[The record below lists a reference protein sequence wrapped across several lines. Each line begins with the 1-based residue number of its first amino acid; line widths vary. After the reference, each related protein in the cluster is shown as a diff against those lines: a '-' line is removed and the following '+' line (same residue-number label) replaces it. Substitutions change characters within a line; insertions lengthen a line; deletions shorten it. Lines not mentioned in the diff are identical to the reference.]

1 MPCNQETIMAFS
13 RDDLEKY
20 EKQPQKQVDDK
31 LNPFRGAT
39 PARVADAA
47 AVAAVAAGQV
57 DATPG
62 GKAAATAS
70 DPLVDEDAPIVDED
84 GTLGDPTDSG
94 EGTSDEDADPS
105 TADVDPSDETD
116 PNTDLTGEAESEEAP
131 TARPAPKKGSA
142 EERIVE
148 LNDLLEGT
156 KIFGKHMQG
165 QLKDA
170 LSELERLK
178 NGGKP
183 TETQTAAAV
192 APPVEKD
199 EPMPDLADAD
209 IAYDNDKYRAK
220 MQKWSRDQA
229 KIAARE
235 IVREMT
241 GADEAAKRRASVEAK
256 IKEYSKTTPDYDA
269 VVTKNPVLA
278 ANQLAFD
285 AGVAVS
291 QSEYTGQ
298 LLYKFGKD
306 TALAIRT
313 AKQSPAQQL
322 ITIGKM
328 IAECE
333 NEDRVKASKGKQNVN
348 GSKPNAQQ
356 GQQKSITKAPPPPS
370 PTRAGGRAQARDPID
385 PNMSMDEFARQ
396 HRGSK
401 QSVRENARKMRGL
414 N

>member
-1 MPCNQETIMAFS
+1 MGFS
-13 RDDLEKY
+13 REDLETY
-20 EKQPQKQVDDK
+20 EKQTQKQVDDK
-31 LNPFRGAT
+31 VNPFRGAT
-39 PARVADAA
+39 PARAADAA

-62 GKAAATAS
+62 GKAAAAAS

-94 EGTSDEDADPS
+94 EGTSDEDADSS
-105 TADVDPSDETD
+105 TAPVDLSDDTD
-116 PNTDLTGEAESEEAP
+116 PNTDLTGEADDVEASR
-131 TARPAPKKGSA
+131 ARPAPKKGSA

-156 KIFGKHMQG
+156 KIFGKHMQT

-178 NGGKP
+178 GGGKP
-183 TETQTAAAV
+183 TTAQVATAAA
-192 APPVEKD
+192 PPAEED

-209 IAYDNDKYRAK
+209 IAFDNDKYRAK
-220 MQKWSRDQA
+220 MQKWSKTQA

-241 GADEAAKRRASVEAK
+241 GADEVQKRRALVEERISEFAK
-256 IKEYSKTTPDYDA
+256 THKDYKA
-269 VVTKNPVLA
+269 VVSENPVLA
-278 ANQLAFD
+278 ANQLAPD
-285 AGVAVS
+285 AGIAVA
-291 QSEYTGQ
+291 QSEHVARI
-298 LLYKFGKD
+298 LYEFGKD

-322 ITIGKM
+322 ITIGKI
-328 IAECE
+328 IAKIESE
-333 NEDRVKASKGKQNVN
+333 TTSGSKQN
-348 GSKPNAQQ
+348 GSKPNAQP
-356 GQQKSITKAPPPPS
+356 GQKKSITQAPPPPRAS
-370 PTRAGGRAQARDPID
+370 VAGGRAAERDIVD
-385 PNMSMDEFARQ
+385 PNMSMDEFARR

-401 QSVRENARKMRGL
+401 QSARDTARKGRGL

>member
-1 MPCNQETIMAFS
+1 MAFS
-13 RDDLEKY
+13 REDLENY

-31 LNPFRGAT
+31 TNPFRGAT
-39 PARVADAA
+39 PARAADAA

-62 GKAAATAS
+62 GSAAAAAP

-94 EGTSDEDADPS
+94 EGTSDEDADSS
-105 TADVDPSDETD
+105 TASADLSGESD
-116 PNTDLTGEAESEEAP
+116 PNADLTGEEADVEAS

-178 NGGKP
+178 GGGKP
-183 TETQTAAAV
+183 TADQARAAV
-192 APPVEKD
+192 APPVVED
-199 EPMPDLADAD
+199 EPMPDLSDAD
-209 IAYDNDKYRAK
+209 VAFDNDKYRAK

-229 KIAARE
+229 RIAARDV
-235 IVREMT
+235 VREMT
-241 GADEAAKRRASVEAK
+241 GANEAANRRAAVEQKIEKFAK
-256 IKEYSKTTPDYDA
+256 DHPDYRA
-269 VVTKNPVLA
+269 VVAENPILA
-278 ANQLAFD
+278 ANQLAPD
-285 AGVAVS
+285 AGLAVA
-291 QSEYTGQ
+291 QSEHTAR

-322 ITIGKM
+322 ITIGRM
-328 IAECE
+328 IGEIE
-333 NEDRVKASKGKQNVN
+333 NEDRVNASKSKQNGK
-348 GSKPNAQQ
+348 GSQPDAQP
-356 GQQKSITKAPPPPS
+356 GQKKSITKAPPPPT
-370 PTRAGGRAQARDPID
+370 PTKGGGRAVTRDPTD
-385 PNMSMDEFARQ
+385 PNMSVEEFARQ
-396 HRGSK
+396 HRVGK
-401 QSVRENARKMRGL
+401 QSAREQARKMRGL

>member
-1 MPCNQETIMAFS
+1 MAFT

-20 EKQPQKQVDDK
+20 EKGPQKQVDDK
-31 LNPFRGAT
+31 VNPFRGAT
-39 PARVADAA
+39 PARAADAA
-47 AVAAVAAGQV
+47 AVAAVAAGQI

-62 GKAAATAS
+62 GSAAAAAS
-70 DPLVDEDAPIVDED
+70 DPLVDENAPIVDED

-94 EGTSDEDADPS
+94 EGTSDEEAESS
-105 TADVDPSDETD
+105 TASAELSGDSD
-116 PNTDLTGEAESEEAP
+116 PNTDLTGEQSDEEAS

-156 KIFGKHMQG
+156 KIFGRHMQG

-178 NGGKP
+178 GGGKP
-183 TETQTAAAV
+183 TASQAAAAA
-192 APPVEKD
+192 APPAIED
-199 EPMPDLADAD
+199 APMPDMSDEDVAF
-209 IAYDNDKYRAK
+209 DNDKYRAK
-220 MQKWSRDQA
+220 MQKWTRDQM

-235 IVREMT
+235 TVLEITHATAMATNR
-241 GADEAAKRRASVEAK
+241 AAVERKIEEFAK
-256 IKEYSKTTPDYDA
+256 ETPDYETVVTNNKVLGAHQLSKEAGA
-269 VVTKNPVLA
+269 VVA
-278 ANQLAFD
+278 
-285 AGVAVS
+285 
-291 QSEYTGQ
+291 QSEYTGR

-322 ITIGKM
+322 VTIGEM
-328 IAECE
+328 IAELKS
-333 NEDRVKASKGKQNVN
+333 EDRAASKAKQNGN
-348 GSKPNAQQ
+348 GSKPDAQN
-356 GQQKSITKAPPPPS
+356 GQKKSITKAPPPPS
-370 PTRAGGRAQARDPID
+370 PTRAGGRPAERDIVD
-385 PNMSMDEFARQ
+385 PNMSMEEFARR

-401 QSVRENARKMRGL
+401 QSARETARKGRGL

>member
-1 MPCNQETIMAFS
+1 MAFT
-13 RDDLEKY
+13 RADLENY
-20 EKQPQKQVDDK
+20 EKQPQKSVDDK

-39 PARVADAA
+39 PARAADAA

-62 GKAAATAS
+62 GRAAAAAQ
-70 DPLVDEDAPIVDED
+70 DPLVDDDAPIVDED
-84 GTLGDPTDSG
+84 GTLGDQTDSG
-94 EGTSDEDADPS
+94 EGTSDEDADTS
-105 TADVDPSDETD
+105 TASVDLSDDTD
-116 PNTDLTGEAESEEAP
+116 PNTDLTGEAGDEEAP
-131 TARPAPKKGSA
+131 PARPAPKKGSA

-156 KIFGKHMQG
+156 KIFGKHMQS

-178 NGGKP
+178 SGGEP
-183 TETQTAAAV
+183 TASQTKAAV

-209 IAYDNDKYRAK
+209 IAFDNDKYRAK

-241 GADEAAKRRASVEAK
+241 GADEAQRRRAAVEEKIEKFAK
-256 IKEYSKTTPDYDA
+256 ATPDYEA
-269 VVTKNPVLA
+269 VVTKNPILA
-278 ANQLAFD
+278 AHQLAPD
-285 AGVAVS
+285 AGIAVA
-291 QSEYTGQ
+291 QSEYTGR

-322 ITIGKM
+322 VTIGEM
-328 IAECE
+328 IAECKS
-333 NEDRVKASKGKQNVN
+333 EDRAKGKNGN
-348 GSKPNAQQ
+348 GSRPDAQQ
-356 GQQKSITKAPPPPS
+356 GQKKSITKAPPPPT
-370 PTRAGGRAQARDPID
+370 PTKGGGRAQARDPVD
-385 PNMSMDEFARQ
+385 PNMSMEEFARQ

-401 QSVRENARKMRGL
+401 QSARDAARRGRGL

>member
-1 MPCNQETIMAFS
+1 MAFS
-13 RDDLEKY
+13 REDLENY

-39 PARVADAA
+39 PARAADAA

-62 GKAAATAS
+62 GRAAAAVS
-70 DPLVDEDAPIVDED
+70 DQLVDDDAPIVDED
-84 GTLGDPTDSG
+84 GTLGDQTDSG
-94 EGTSDEDADPS
+94 EGTSDEDADTS
-105 TADVDPSDETD
+105 TADVDLSDETD
-116 PNTDLTGEAESEEAP
+116 PNTDLTGEEEVVEA
-131 TARPAPKKGSA
+131 TTSRPAPKKGSA

-156 KIFGKHMQG
+156 KIFGKHMQT

-183 TETQTAAAV
+183 TEAQTTAAV
-192 APPVEKD
+192 APPVDED

-209 IAYDNDKYRAK
+209 IAFDNDKYRAK
-220 MQKWSRDQA
+220 MQKWSKTQA

-241 GADEAAKRRASVEAK
+241 GQDEAVKRRAVVEERIEKFAK
-256 IKEYSKTTPDYDA
+256 ANPDYKK
-269 VVTKNPVLA
+269 VVTENPILA
-278 ANQLAFD
+278 SNQLAPD
-285 AGVAVS
+285 AGIAVA
-291 QSEYTGQ
+291 QSEHVARI
-298 LLYKFGKD
+298 LYEFGKD

-322 ITIGKM
+322 ITIGKI
-328 IAECE
+328 IAKIESE
-333 NEDRVKASKGKQNVN
+333 ITSGSKQN

-356 GQQKSITKAPPPPS
+356 GQQKSITKAPPPPT
-370 PTRAGGRAQARDPID
+370 PTRAGGRAAERDIVD
-385 PNMSMDEFARQ
+385 PNMSMEEFARR
-396 HRGSK
+396 HRGGK
-401 QSVRENARKMRGL
+401 QSARETARKMRGL

>member
-1 MPCNQETIMAFS
+1 
-13 RDDLEKY
+13 
-20 EKQPQKQVDDK
+20 

-39 PARVADAA
+39 PARAADAA
-47 AVAAVAAGQV
+47 AVAAVAAGQNV

-62 GKAAATAS
+62 GSAAAAAS

-94 EGTSDEDADPS
+94 DGTSDEDADPS
-105 TADVDPSDETD
+105 TATVDLSDDTD
-116 PNTDLTGEAESEEAP
+116 PNTDLTGGQGDEEATP
-131 TARPAPKKGSA
+131 ARPAPKKGSA

-170 LSELERLK
+170 LAELERLK
-178 NGGKP
+178 AGGKP
-183 TETQTAAAV
+183 TAAQTVAAD
-192 APPVEKD
+192 APSVEKD

-209 IAYDNDKYRAK
+209 IAFDNDKYRAK

-241 GADEAAKRRASVEAK
+241 GADEAAKSRAAFEAK
-256 IKEYSKTTPDYDA
+256 IEKFAKATPDYEA
-269 VVTKNPVLA
+269 VVAKNPVLA

-285 AGVAVS
+285 AGSAIA
-291 QSEYTGQ
+291 QSEYTGR

-322 ITIGKM
+322 ITVGKM

-333 NEDRVKASKGKQNVN
+333 NEDRVNAKGKQNGN
-348 GSKPNAQQ
+348 GSKPDAQS
-356 GQQKSITKAPPPPS
+356 GQKKSITQAPPPPRATS
-370 PTRAGGRAQARDPID
+370 AGGRANERNIVD
-385 PNMSMDEFARQ
+385 PNMSMEEFARR

-401 QSVRENARKMRGL
+401 QSARETARKGRGL

>member
-1 MPCNQETIMAFS
+1 MGFS
-13 RDDLEKY
+13 REDLERY
-20 EKQPQKQVDDK
+20 EKQTQKQVDDK
-31 LNPFRGAT
+31 VNPFRGAT
-39 PARVADAA
+39 PARAADPA
-47 AVAAVAAGQV
+47 AVAAVAAGQNV

-62 GKAAATAS
+62 GSAAAAAQ
-70 DPLVDEDAPIVDED
+70 DPLVDDNAPVVDEE
-84 GTLGDPTDSG
+84 GNLGDQTDSG
-94 EGTSDEDADPS
+94 EGTSDENADTS
-105 TADVDPSDETD
+105 TANVDLSDDTD
-116 PNTDLTGEAESEEAP
+116 PNKDLTGEAEGEEAP
-131 TARPAPKKGSA
+131 SARPAPKKGSA

-156 KIFGKHMQG
+156 KIFGKHMQS

-178 NGGKP
+178 GGGKP
-183 TETQTAAAV
+183 TTEQSTAAA

-209 IAYDNDKYRAK
+209 IAFDNDKYRAK

-241 GADEAAKRRASVEAK
+241 GADEAARRRANVEKRIEEFAK
-256 IKEYSKTTPDYDA
+256 VTPDYEA
-269 VVTKNPVLA
+269 VVTKNQVLA

-285 AGVAVS
+285 AGVAVA
-291 QSEYTGQ
+291 QSEFTAQ

-322 ITIGKM
+322 ITIGEM
-328 IAECE
+328 IAEC
-333 NEDRVKASKGKQNVN
+333 KAEARNTSKSKQNGN
-348 GSKPNAQQ
+348 GSKPDAQS
-356 GQQKSITKAPPPPS
+356 GQKKSITQAPPPPRA
-370 PTRAGGRAQARDPID
+370 TVAGGRANERDIVD
-385 PNMSMDEFARQ
+385 PNMSMEEFARR

-401 QSVRENARKMRGL
+401 QSLRENARKMRGL

>member
-1 MPCNQETIMAFS
+1 MAFT
-13 RDDLEKY
+13 RADLESY
-20 EKQPQKQVDDK
+20 EKGPQKQVDDK

-47 AVAAVAAGQV
+47 AVAAVAAGQT

-62 GKAAATAS
+62 GRAAAAAS

-94 EGTSDEDADPS
+94 EGTSDENADTS
-105 TADVDPSDETD
+105 TADVDLSDETD
-116 PNTDLTGEAESEEAP
+116 PNTDLTGEQGDEEATP
-131 TARPAPKKGSA
+131 ARPAPKKGSA

-156 KIFGKHMQG
+156 KIFGKHMQS

-178 NGGKP
+178 NGGTP
-183 TETQTAAAV
+183 TASQSAAAA
-192 APPVEKD
+192 APPVVED

-209 IAYDNDKYRAK
+209 IAFDNDKYRAK

-229 KIAARE
+229 RIAARE

-241 GADEAAKRRASVEAK
+241 GADETVKRRASVEKKIEEFAK
-256 IKEYSKTTPDYDA
+256 THKDYTA
-269 VVTKNPVLA
+269 VVTNNPVLA
-278 ANQLAFD
+278 ANQLAPD
-285 AGVAVS
+285 AGIAVA
-291 QSEYTGQ
+291 QSEHVARI
-298 LLYKFGKD
+298 LYEFGKD

-322 ITIGKM
+322 IQVGKM
-328 IAECE
+328 IAKIESE
-333 NEDRVKASKGKQNVN
+333 KPAATSGSKQN
-348 GSKPNAQQ
+348 GSQPNAQQ
-356 GQQKSITKAPPPPS
+356 GQKKSITQAPPPPR
-370 PTRAGGRAQARDPID
+370 PTSGGGSGAKRDQLD
-385 PNMSMDEFARQ
+385 PNMSMDDFARQ

-401 QSVRENARKMRGL
+401 QSAREQHRKMRGL

>member
-1 MPCNQETIMAFS
+1 MAFT
-13 RDDLEKY
+13 RADLEIY
-20 EKQPQKQVDDK
+20 EKQTQKQVDAK
-31 LNPFRGAT
+31 VNPFRGAT
-39 PARVADAA
+39 PARAADAA

-62 GKAAATAS
+62 GSAAAAAS
-70 DPLVDEDAPIVDED
+70 DTSVDDDAPIVDED
-84 GTLGDPTDSG
+84 GTLGDQTDSG
-94 EGTSDEDADPS
+94 EGTSDEDADSS
-105 TADVDPSDETD
+105 TATVDLSDDTD
-116 PNTDLTGEAESEEAP
+116 PNADLTGKQDDDEAS

-156 KIFGKHMQG
+156 KIFGKHMQS

-183 TETQTAAAV
+183 TDTQTAAAK
-192 APPVEKD
+192 APPVVED

-209 IAYDNDKYRAK
+209 IAFDNDKYRAK

-241 GADEAAKRRASVEAK
+241 GADEAARRRTAVEEKIEKFAK
-256 IKEYSKTTPDYDA
+256 VTPDYEA

-285 AGVAVS
+285 A
-291 QSEYTGQ
+291 
-298 LLYKFGKD
+298 
-306 TALAIRT
+306 
-313 AKQSPAQQL
+313 
-322 ITIGKM
+322 
-328 IAECE
+328 
-333 NEDRVKASKGKQNVN
+333 
-348 GSKPNAQQ
+348 
-356 GQQKSITKAPPPPS
+356 
-370 PTRAGGRAQARDPID
+370 
-385 PNMSMDEFARQ
+385 
-396 HRGSK
+396 
-401 QSVRENARKMRGL
+401 
-414 N
+414 

>member
-1 MPCNQETIMAFS
+1 MAFT
-13 RDDLEKY
+13 RADLENY
-20 EKQPQKQVDDK
+20 EKQPQKPVDDK

-39 PARVADAA
+39 PARAADAA

-62 GKAAATAS
+62 GTAAAAAS
-70 DPLVDEDAPIVDED
+70 DPLVDDDAPIVDED
-84 GTLGDPTDSG
+84 GTLGNPTDSG
-94 EGTSDEDADPS
+94 AGTSDDDADPS
-105 TADVDPSDETD
+105 TASAGLSGEPDL
-116 PNTDLTGEAESEEAP
+116 NTDLTGEPEGGEAP

-156 KIFGKHMQG
+156 KIFGKHMQT

-178 NGGKP
+178 GGGKP
-183 TETQTAAAV
+183 TATQTAAAA
-192 APPVEKD
+192 APPVVVVVED
-199 EPMPDLADAD
+199 TPMPDLADEDVAF
-209 IAYDNDKYRAK
+209 DNDKYRAK

-235 IVREMT
+235 VVRELT
-241 GADEAAKRRASVEAK
+241 GADEAAKRRTAVEEKIEKFAK
-256 IKEYSKTTPDYDA
+256 VTPDYEA

-285 AGVAVS
+285 AGVAVA
-291 QSEYTGQ
+291 QSEHTGR

-328 IAECE
+328 IAEIE
-333 NEDRVKASKGKQNVN
+333 NEDRVASKSKQNGN
-348 GSKPNAQQ
+348 GSKPDAQP
-356 GQQKSITKAPPPPS
+356 GQKKSITQAPPPPRAT
-370 PTRAGGRAQARDPID
+370 PAGGRAQGRDVLD
-385 PNMSMDEFARQ
+385 PNMSMDDFARQ

-401 QSVRENARKMRGL
+401 QSARENARKQRGL

>member
-1 MPCNQETIMAFS
+1 MAFT
-13 RDDLEKY
+13 RADLENY
-20 EKQPQKQVDDK
+20 EKQTPKQVDDK
-31 LNPFRGAT
+31 VNPFRGAT
-39 PARVADAA
+39 PARAADAA

-62 GKAAATAS
+62 GSAAAAAS
-70 DPLVDEDAPIVDED
+70 DPLVDDDAPVVDED
-84 GTLGDPTDSG
+84 GTLGDQTDSG
-94 EGTSDEDADPS
+94 EGTSDEDADSS
-105 TADVDPSDETD
+105 TASVDLSDDTD
-116 PNTDLTGEAESEEAP
+116 PNADLTGKPDDDEAS
-131 TARPAPKKGSA
+131 TVRPAPKKGSA

-156 KIFGKHMQG
+156 KIFGKHMQS

-178 NGGKP
+178 GGGKP
-183 TETQTAAAV
+183 TDAQTTAAK
-192 APPVEKD
+192 APPVIED

-209 IAYDNDKYRAK
+209 IAFDNDKYRAK

-241 GADEAAKRRASVEAK
+241 GADETAKRRAAVEEKIEKFAK
-256 IKEYSKTTPDYDA
+256 VTPDYEA
-269 VVTKNPVLA
+269 VVTKNPILA
-278 ANQLAFD
+278 AHQLAPD
-285 AGVAVS
+285 AGIAVA
-291 QSEYTGQ
+291 QSEHTGR

-322 ITIGKM
+322 ITIGRM
-328 IAECE
+328 IGEIE
-333 NEDRVKASKGKQNVN
+333 NEDRVNASKGKQNGN
-348 GSKPNAQQ
+348 GSKPNAQS
-356 GQQKSITKAPPPPS
+356 GQQKSITKAPPPPT
-370 PTRAGGRAQARDPID
+370 PTKGGGRAQARDPVD

-401 QSVRENARKMRGL
+401 QSARENARKMRGL

>member
-1 MPCNQETIMAFS
+1 MSFS
-13 RDDLEKY
+13 RADLESY

-31 LNPFRGAT
+31 VNPFRGAT
-39 PARVADAA
+39 PARAADAA

-62 GKAAATAS
+62 GKAAAAAS

-94 EGTSDEDADPS
+94 EGTSDEDADSS
-105 TADVDPSDETD
+105 TAVVELSDDSD
-116 PNTDLTGEAESEEAP
+116 PNTDLTGEADDVEASP
-131 TARPAPKKGSA
+131 ARPAPKKGSA

-156 KIFGKHMQG
+156 QIFGKHMQT

-178 NGGKP
+178 GGGKP
-183 TETQTAAAV
+183 TADQTAAAA
-192 APPVEKD
+192 APHVDED

-209 IAYDNDKYRAK
+209 VAFDNDKYRAK
-220 MQKWSRDQA
+220 MQKWTKTQA

-235 IVREMT
+235 LIREQT
-241 GADEAAKRRASVEAK
+241 GANDAATRRTEVEAK
-256 IKEYSKTTPDYDA
+256 IKEFAKTHPDYKK
-269 VVTKNPVLA
+269 VVSENPVLA
-278 ANQLAFD
+278 ENQLCVD
-285 AGVAVS
+285 AGAEVAR
-291 QSEYTGQ
+291 SEHTAR
-298 LLYKFGKD
+298 LLYEFGKD
-306 TALAIRT
+306 PALAVRT
-313 AKQSPAQQL
+313 AKQTPAQQL

-328 IAECE
+328 IAKIESE
-333 NEDRVKASKGKQNVN
+333 TTPKA

-356 GQQKSITKAPPPPS
+356 GQKKSTTQAPPPPT
-370 PTRAGGRAQARDPID
+370 PTKGGGRAQARDPVD
-385 PNMSMDEFARQ
+385 PNMSMEDFARQ

-401 QSVRENARKMRGL
+401 QSARENARKMRGL